1 MVLSGM
7 VMAEEDISE
16 AISEFEDFLSSGYKK
31 QIDELVGNYPK
42 KKSLNVDFL
51 DLERYDPDLADA
63 LVKKPDLL
71 IDAAQKALVA
81 IGHPMPDMEFEP
93 HVRFFNLPDKDLMI
107 QGISS
112 RNISELISFKGVITK
127 RNEVLHRVK
136 IAIYEC
142 LSCGETYKLAI
153 TKKTQPPQMC
163 EKCKKNTLR
172 LDEDNSYFMD
182 VQRAEAQELLE
193 RVKGGAP
200 AARIQLWFED
210 DWVNIITPG
219 DNVVIT
225 GIMRIV
231 PPVRQKGRAEN
242 ATIYTKYIDVVHVL
256 GLQRDFEQVEV
267 SEEEGKQIRDLSTEP
282 HLFEKLIKSVAPAIY
297 GHDEVKEALVLQLFG
312 GTKDKNMPG
321 GGPIRSDIHV
331 LLIGDPGSA
340 KTRFLQQVRDLAPK
354 SIFVSGKSTTGVG
367 LTASAERDEFGD
379 GSWSLKAGALV
390 LASGGIAS
398 IDEFDK
404 IDEHERSALHEVME
418 SQTVSVAKAGIV
430 TSFKAKTAIL
440 AAANPKHGRFDPN
453 KLPGDQFDIPPTLL
467 SRFDLIFPIM
477 DVMDEDKDSKLADHM
492 LLSHKRA
499 TAARTAEGGKIPDA
513 KFYDPDLI
521 DPAFLTKYIAYA
533 RQTTTPSL
541 TDEAMEKIKTY
552 YVEMRRLGR
561 SQGGGAVPI
570 TPRQIEGLVRLSE
583 AAAKARLS
591 QTVEAMDAERA
602 IKITDFVIHKIM
614 MDRETG
620 RIDSDIISTG
630 KPKSHVDKLETLMN
644 IVRSM
649 QKEYDMVEIS
659 KIIEEAKNN
668 YNIEEQLARRLV
680 DDLIYQGELYK
691 SKHGFVKVVDAEK
704 G

>member
-1 MVLSGM
+1 MD
-7 VMAEEDISE
+7 MADEDISE
-16 AISEFEDFLSSGYKK
+16 AVSEFEDFFSSNYKK
-31 QIDELVGNYPK
+31 QIDELAGNYPK
-42 KKSLNVDFL
+42 KKSLNVDYL
-51 DLERYDPDLADA
+51 DLERYDPELADA

-71 IDAAQKALVA
+71 LDAAQKALVA
-81 IGHPMPDMEFEP
+81 IAHPMPDMEFEP

-107 QGISS
+107 QDISS

-127 RNEVLHRVK
+127 RNEVMHKVK

-142 LSCGETYKLAI
+142 LSCKERYKIAL

-172 LDEDNSYFMD
+172 LDEDDSYFMD

-200 AARIQLWFED
+200 AARIHLWFED
-210 DWVNIITPG
+210 DLVNMITPG
-219 DNVVIT
+219 DNIVIT
-225 GIMRIV
+225 GIMRII
-231 PPVRQKGRAEN
+231 PPLKQKGRAEN

-256 GLQRDFEQVEV
+256 GLQRDFEQVEI
-267 SEEEGKQIRDLSTEP
+267 SEEEGKQIRDLASEP
-282 HLFEKLIKSVAPAIY
+282 HLLERLVKSVAPAIY

-312 GTKDKNMPG
+312 GAKNKQMPG

-340 KTRFLQQVRDLAPK
+340 KTRFLQQIRELAPK

-404 IDEHERSALHEVME
+404 IDENERSAMHEVME

-440 AAANPKHGRFDPN
+440 AAANPKHGRFDLN

-477 DVMDEDKDSKLADHM
+477 DVMDEDKDTKLAEHI

-499 TAARTAEGGKIPDA
+499 TAARSEAGGKIPDA
-513 KFYDPDLI
+513 TFYDPELI
-521 DPAFLTKYIAYA
+521 DPKFLTKYIAYA
-533 RQTTTPSL
+533 RQTVTPKL
-541 TDEAMEKIKTY
+541 TDEAMEKIKSY
-552 YVEMRRLGR
+552 YVEMRRMGR
-561 SQGGGAVPI
+561 AQGGGAVPI

-583 AAAKARLS
+583 ASAKARLS
-591 QTVEAMDAERA
+591 PTVEAMDAERA

-620 RIDSDIISTG
+620 RIDADIIATG
-630 KPKSHVDKLETLMN
+630 KPKSHVDKMETIMS

-649 QKEYDMVEIS
+649 QKEYDMVEIT
-659 KIIEEAKNN
+659 KVVENAKN
-668 YNIEEQLARRLV
+668 YNIEEQLARRLI

-691 SKHGFVKVVDAEK
+691 LKHGFVKVVDAEK

>member
-1 MVLSGM
+1 
-7 VMAEEDISE
+7 MAEEDVSE
-16 AISEFEDFLSSGYKK
+16 ITRQFEDFFSSTYQKH
-31 QIDELVGNYPK
+31 IYELARDFPK
-42 KKSLNVDFL
+42 KKSLNVDYYE
-51 DLERYDPDLADA
+51 LERFDTELADL
-63 LVKKPDLL
+63 LVKKPDT
-71 IDAAQKALVA
+71 IMDAAQKALVA
-81 IGHPMPDMEFEP
+81 VAHAMPDRDFEP

-107 QGISS
+107 QDISS

-142 LSCGETYKLAI
+142 MSCGERYKLAL
-153 TKKTQPPQMC
+153 TKKAQIPQVC
-163 EKCKKNTLR
+163 EKCKKNTLK
-172 LDEDNSYFMD
+172 LDEDDSYFMD

-200 AARIQLWFED
+200 AARTQLWFED
-210 DWVNIITPG
+210 DLVNIVTPG
-219 DNVVIT
+219 DNIMIT
-225 GIMRIV
+225 GVMRII
-231 PPVRQKGRAEN
+231 PPIKQKGRPEN
-242 ATIYTKYIDVVHVL
+242 STIYTKYIDVVHVL
-256 GLQRDFEQVEV
+256 GLQRDFEQVEIGD
-267 SEEEGKQIRDLSTEP
+267 EEEKQIRDLAKEP
-282 HLFEKLIKSVAPAIY
+282 HLFEKLVKSIAPAIY

-312 GTKDKNMPG
+312 GAKDKFMPG

-340 KTRFLQQVRDLAPK
+340 KTRFLQQVRELAPK

-404 IDEHERSALHEVME
+404 IDEHERSAMHEVME

-453 KLPGDQFDIPPTLL
+453 KLPGDQFDIPPTIL

-477 DVMDEDKDSKLADHM
+477 DVMDEDKDTKLAEHI

-499 TAARTAEGGKIPDA
+499 TAAKTAAGGKAPDA

-521 DPAFLTKYIAYA
+521 DPAFLTKYVAYA
-533 RQTTTPSL
+533 RQTTTPAL
-541 TDEAMEKIKTY
+541 TDEAMEKIKSY

-583 AAAKARLS
+583 ASAKARLS
-591 QTVEAMDAERA
+591 NTVEVADSDRA

-630 KPKSHVDKLETLMN
+630 KPKSHVDKLETIMN
-644 IVRSM
+644 IIRQM
-649 QKEYDMVEIS
+649 QKEFDMVEIA
-659 KIIEEAKNN
+659 KAVEEARAN
-668 YNIEEQLARRLV
+668 YNIEEQLSRRLI

>member
-1 MVLSGM
+1 MN
-7 VMAEEDISE
+7 MAEEDVSE
-16 AISEFEDFLSSGYKK
+16 IIRQFEDFFSSSCQK
-31 QIDELVGNYPK
+31 QIYELARDYPK
-42 KKSLNVDFL
+42 KKSLNVDYYE
-51 DLERYDPDLADA
+51 LERYDTDLADA
-63 LVKKPDLL
+63 LVKKPDT
-71 IDAAQKALVA
+71 IMEAAQNALVA
-81 IGHPMPDMEFEP
+81 VAHAMPERKFEP

-107 QGISS
+107 QDISS

-127 RNEVLHRVK
+127 RNEVLHKVK
-136 IAIYEC
+136 IATYEC
-142 LSCGETYKLAI
+142 LSCGERYKIPL
-153 TKKTQPPQMC
+153 TKKAQVPQVC
-163 EKCKKNTLR
+163 EKCKKNTLK
-172 LDEDNSYFMD
+172 LDEDDSYFMD

-200 AARIQLWFED
+200 AARIHLWFED
-210 DWVNIITPG
+210 DLVNVITPG
-219 DNVVIT
+219 DNIMIT
-225 GIMRIV
+225 GIMRIM
-231 PPVRQKGRAEN
+231 PPVKQKGRPESS
-242 ATIYTKYIDVVHVL
+242 TIYTKYIDVVHVL
-256 GLQRDFEQVEV
+256 GLQRDFEQVEIK
-267 SEEEGKQIRDLSTEP
+267 EEEEKQIRELSGEP
-282 HLFEKLIKSVAPAIY
+282 HLFERLVKSVAPAIY

-312 GTKDKNMPG
+312 GAKDKQMPG

-340 KTRFLQQVRDLAPK
+340 KTRFLQQIRELAPK

-404 IDEHERSALHEVME
+404 IDESERSAMHEVME

-453 KLPGDQFDIPPTLL
+453 KLPGDQFDIPPTIL

-477 DVMDEDKDSKLADHM
+477 DVMDEDKDTKLAEHI

-499 TAARTAEGGKIPDA
+499 TSHKAEAGGKAPDA
-513 KFYDPDLI
+513 KFYDPNLI

-533 RQTTTPSL
+533 RQSTTPSL
-541 TDEAMEKIKTY
+541 TEEAMEKIKNY

-583 AAAKARLS
+583 ASAKARLS
-591 QTVEAMDAERA
+591 KTVEVADSERA

-630 KPKSHVDKLETLMN
+630 KPKSHVDKLETIMN
-644 IVRSM
+644 IVRQM
-649 QKEYDMVEIS
+649 QKEFDKVEIA
-659 KIIEEAKNN
+659 KVVEEAKN

-691 SKHGFVKVVDAEK
+691 AAHGFVKVVDAEK